1 MTAATPAGRATSGPR
16 PVRAPRGTALTCR
29 GWPQEAAMRMLMN
42 NLDPEV
48 AEHPDQL
55 IVYGG
60 SGRAARSWAAY
71 DAIVRSLQSLAGD
84 ETLLV
89 QSGKPVGVM
98 RTHEWAPRVLIANSL
113 LVPQWATWEEFR
125 RLESLGLTMFG
136 QMTAGSWI
144 YIGTQG
150 ILQGT
155 YETFAAVAA
164 KRFGGSLAG
173 TITLTA
179 GLGGMGGAQ
188 PLAVTMNG
196 GVAIC
201 VECDPSRIAR
211 RIEYGYCDVAADDVD
226 DALRRAEAAAGAG
239 EALSIG
245 LLGNAADVLPALL
258 ARGAPI
264 NVVTDQTSA
273 HDPLSYLP
281 RGVAFEDM
289 PALRAE
295 DPAGFT
301 ARARESMAAHV
312 EAMVGF
318 QDAGAEVFDYGNSI
332 RGEAELAGYTR
343 AFAFPG
349 FVPAYIRPLFCEGKG
364 PFRWAALSGEAADI
378 AATDRAIL
386 DLFPANEPLAR
397 WMRMAGQKV
406 HFQGL
411 PARICWLGYGE
422 RHQAGL
428 RFNEL
433 VARGDVAAPIVI
445 GRDHL
450 DCGSVASPYRETE
463 AMADGSDAIADWP
476 ILNALVNTASGAS
489 WVSVHHGGGVGIGR
503 SIHAGQVCV
512 ADGTPLA
519 AQKLERVLT
528 NDPGMGVIRHVDA
541 GYEEAAEVAAERG
554 VRVPMGEAAGR
565 QP

>member
-1 MTAATPAGRATSGPR
+1 MATGNESGSVNAGGSGPR
-16 PVRAPRGTALTCR
+16 PVRAPRGSALTCKA
-29 GWPQEAAMRMLMN
+29 WPQEAAMRMLMN

-60 SGRAARSWAAY
+60 SGRAARSWDAY
-71 DAIVRSLQSLAGD
+71 DAIVGSLTELDDD

-89 QSGKPVGVM
+89 QSGKPVGVA

-164 KRFGGSLAG
+164 RRFGGSLAG

-196 GVAIC
+196 GVALC
-201 VECDPSRIAR
+201 VECDRSRIDR
-211 RIEYGYCDVAADDVD
+211 RIEYGYLDEAAGSVD
-226 DALRRAEAAAGAG
+226 DAVRRAVAARDAGR
-239 EALSIG
+239 ALSVG
-245 LLGNAADVLPALL
+245 VLGNAAEVVPALL
-258 ARGAPI
+258 AMDAPI
-264 NVVTDQTSA
+264 DVVTDQTSA

-289 PALRAE
+289 AALRAE

-301 ARARESMAAHV
+301 RRARESMAAHV

-318 QDAGAEVFDYGNSI
+318 QDRGAEVFDYGNSI
-332 RGEAELAGYTR
+332 RGEAELAGYQR
-343 AFAFPG
+343 AFDFPG

-364 PFRWAALSGEAADI
+364 PFRWAALSGDPKDI
-378 AATDRAIL
+378 AVTDQAIL
-386 DLFPANEPLAR
+386 DLFPGNEALAR
-397 WMRMAGQKV
+397 WIRLAGQKV

-422 RHQAGL
+422 RHRAGL
-428 RFNEL
+428 VFNDL
-433 VARGDVAAPIVI
+433 VARGEVSAPIVL

-476 ILNALVNTASGAS
+476 ILNALVNTSSGAS

-512 ADGTPLA
+512 ADGSPLA
-519 AQKLERVLT
+519 GRKLERVLT
-528 NDPGMGVIRHVDA
+528 NDPGMGVMRHADA
-541 GYEEAAEVAAERG
+541 GYELASDVAVQRG
-554 VRVPMGEAAGR
+554 VKIPMAPPGT
-565 QP
+565 